1 MFISAIGIPKQAFP
15 FVSAPHIHK
24 GWSILI
30 TNINDRNEDG
40 IHTTKRWQHCIVP
53 LLHDWHHCICNLQY
67 GSTLRKRLSLC

>member
-1 MFISAIGIPKQAFP
+1 MFISAIGIPKQAYSLCKCTSHSQRL
-15 FVSAPHIHK
+15 VE
-24 GWSILI
+24 LI